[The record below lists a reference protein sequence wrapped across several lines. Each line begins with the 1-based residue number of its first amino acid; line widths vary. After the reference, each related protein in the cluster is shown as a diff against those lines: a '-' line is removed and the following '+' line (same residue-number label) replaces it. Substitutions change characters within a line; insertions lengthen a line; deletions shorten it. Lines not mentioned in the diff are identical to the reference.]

1 MVKINYNNEI
11 FDIIGKTNLN
21 IQQVLPYDGT
31 VNYYGNIFTEA
42 AANFYLDYL
51 YLKDLINL
59 KVYLIFVLI

>member
-1 MVKINYNNEI
+1 MQVSE
-11 FDIIGKTNLN
+11 TNLN

-51 YLKDLINL
+51 LHSIDWQHDQAF
-59 KVYLIFVLI
+59 IFGKLY